1 MDKARWVIKVSS
13 KTGDKY
19 DSEALNELCS
29 GIDLLE
35 YASNSMDFVK
45 RGADSFAAHC
55 PLHIDETASL
65 FITPSKN
72 MFHCFSC
79 GVSGNIINWLRTFEG
94 LNFREAVEKVSSL
107 AGVNINHFKQ
117 CESLAYYK
125 SVYKSLQKTQKKQEP
140 VHRKILEPSYMDQFS
155 NEIPQEWV
163 DEGIRPDVMQE
174 FGVRI
179 DKMSNRIV
187 YPVYDNDLNLIGV
200 KGRTRF
206 KNYADLKIKKYQNY
220 QSIGTTDY
228 FAGMKENRAS
238 IIQSGSAI
246 IFEGINSVMKLRGW
260 GWNTALAAE
269 TCGLNDGQILILIK
283 MGLRDITI
291 ANDKGISLQKV
302 REFTQKLRRFTNVYA
317 VIDKRGLL
325 ENKMAPCD
333 AGRTVWEQLYNERV
347 KL

>member
-13 KTGDKY
+13 KTGEKY

-94 LNFREAVEKVSSL
+94 LNFHEAVDKVSSL

-140 VHRKILEPSYMDQFS
+140 VHRKILEPSYMNQFS

-163 DEGIRPDVMQE
+163 DEGIHPDVMRE

-228 FAGMKENRAS
+228 FAGMKENRES

-246 IFEGINSVMKLRGW
+246 IFEGIKSVMKLRGW
-260 GWNTALAAE
+260 GWNTALAADVKVIMIE
-269 TCGLNDGQILILIK
+269 NGTYADLVNGNYGTKYNNKSFWASYHSLWHKYNVPIIF
-283 MGLRDITI
+283 MP
-291 ANDKGISLQKV
+291 DKSFSGFFI
-302 REFTQKLRRFTNVYA
+302 RGFFTYYLKNCM
-317 VIDKRGLL
+317 K
-325 ENKMAPCD
+325 
-333 AGRTVWEQLYNERV
+333 
-347 KL
+347 